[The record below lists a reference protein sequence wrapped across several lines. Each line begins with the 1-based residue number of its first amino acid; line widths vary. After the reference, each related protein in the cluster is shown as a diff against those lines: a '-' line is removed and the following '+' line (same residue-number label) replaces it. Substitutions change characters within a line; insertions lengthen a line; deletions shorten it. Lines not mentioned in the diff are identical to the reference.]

1 MEASGPYLRIE
12 VIKITEGE
20 FDFVTELLEKGEGDR
35 VAEFIIEELYSRDQV
50 IFSCAGFAAE
60 AEPLKR
66 FGADVPRR
74 PVQRKVLLDGYCYME
89 IEYGRIAFAELD
101 IPEDAGADD
110 LEYQY
115 MSFSTLDEKI
125 SLEMLHRIRYG
136 KLVFNISEML
146 EDAVAGKTEMIFARI
161 ESSDAGNRFVFYR

>member
-1 MEASGPYLRIE
+1 LEASGPYIRVE
-12 VIKITEGE
+12 VIKITEVE
-20 FDFVTELLEKGEGDR
+20 FDFAAELLEKGEGDK
-35 VAEFIIEELYSRDQV
+35 VAEFIMEELYSREQV
-50 IFSCAGFAAE
+50 IFSCSGFAVE
-60 AEPLKR
+60 SEPLKR

-74 PVQRKVLLDGYCYME
+74 SVQRKVLLDGYCYIE

-101 IPEDAGADD
+101 IPENAGVND

-115 MSFSTLDEKI
+115 MSFSTLDEKL

-136 KLVFNISEML
+136 KLVFNITDML

-161 ESSDAGNRFVFYR
+161 ESSDAGSRYVVYR

>member
-1 MEASGPYLRIE
+1 M
-12 VIKITEGE
+12 
-20 FDFVTELLEKGEGDR
+20 
-35 VAEFIIEELYSRDQV
+35 
-50 IFSCAGFAAE
+50 
-60 AEPLKR
+60 
-66 FGADVPRR
+66 
-74 PVQRKVLLDGYCYME
+74 QRKVLLDGSCYRE